1 MKNAI
6 LGNLNAALMSLFL
19 IVMASDVAQAAHH
32 GSKELKIDRDRKTK
46 VVLNGYDA
54 VAYFTEMKAT
64 KGNDEYTAEWMGSV
78 WKFANEKHKTLFL
91 ANPSK
96 YVPAYGGRCA
106 VSIRSGRAEI
116 ANPAC
121 FVVEADRLFL
131 LAGTPQID
139 TFKADIASFISEGDN
154 KWSDLQEEIN
164 FRGGKRK

>member
-1 MKNAI
+1 
-6 LGNLNAALMSLFL
+6 MSSIFL
-19 IVMASDVAQAAHH
+19 AFSASSLSQAAYHSH
-32 GSKELKIDRDRKTK
+32 QELKIDKNRKTN

-64 KGNDEYTAEWMGSV
+64 KGNDMYTAEWMDTV
-78 WKFANEKHKTLFL
+78 WKFSSEENKKRFL

-116 ANPAC
+116 SNPAC
-121 FVVEADRLFL
+121 FVIEADRLFL

-139 TFKADIASFISEGDN
+139 TFKADIASFISEGDAN
-154 KWSDLQEEIN
+154 WPKLQKEVK
-164 FRGGKRK
+164 FRGSK